1 MENLM
6 LFLILFVI
14 FFIFFLANY
23 IIKRKKNNLK
33 KFIGME
39 LVKAKKEDY
48 EKVGL
53 LLVLVNSIIISIS
66 GTICTMIEMDKVW
79 QLLYGFVL
87 LTALIYIFY
96 AIIGNILEKKY
107 NNKKRN
113 VK

>member
-1 MENLM
+1 M
-6 LFLILFVI
+6 V
-14 FFIFFLANY
+14 
-23 IIKRKKNNLK
+23 
-33 KFIGME
+33 
-39 LVKAKKEDY
+39 
-48 EKVGL
+48 
-53 LLVLVNSIIISIS
+53 
-66 GTICTMIEMDKVW
+66 EMDKVW